1 MSNILIPKPGQLK
14 YSQLTEEKN
23 YHNRREVLKKLG
35 LTAGAVLV
43 GPYIMSRAG
52 KSALSNDRFLQEDN
66 RFNFAGMEEY
76 YPAKRTEKYILD
88 RPITE
93 EYLATHKNNF
103 YEFIHPKD
111 SNIYNA
117 YKYVDKFD
125 NREWDF
131 RVSGLAR
138 NKGLFKLE
146 EMIKK
151 IGLEERTYRFRCV
164 EAWSMAV
171 PWSGFSLASLI
182 KFLEPDSK
190 AKYVRMISYA
200 NAEQMPGVKH
210 QDWYDW
216 PYYEGLSMEEAMNEL
231 TFMATGIYGK
241 PLPKQNGAPMRLVV
255 PWKYGYKSTKSI
267 VKIEFID
274 YQPET
279 FWHKIAP
286 REYGFISNVNPEIP
300 HPRWSQAQEQMMGED
315 FKRPTLK
322 YNGYGDYVARL
333 YS

>member
-1 MSNILIPKPGQLK
+1 
-14 YSQLTEEKN
+14 
-23 YHNRREVLKKLG
+23 
-35 LTAGAVLV
+35 
-43 GPYIMSRAG
+43 
-52 KSALSNDRFLQEDN
+52 
-66 RFNFAGMEEY
+66 
-76 YPAKRTEKYILD
+76 
-88 RPITE
+88 
-93 EYLATHKNNF
+93 
-103 YEFIHPKD
+103 
-111 SNIYNA
+111 
-117 YKYVDKFD
+117 
-125 NREWDF
+125 
-131 RVSGLAR
+131 
-138 NKGLFKLE
+138 
-146 EMIKK
+146 MIKK

-200 NAEQMPGVKH
+200 DAEQMPGVKH

-231 TFMATGIYGK
+231 SFMATGIYGK